1 MELLELTNCSQ
12 LLTKSIFTFLAAC
25 AIIIIQGKE
34 NHHSIKKIV
43 EKEVLAMEKEMLGI
57 VLKAVEK
64 SLFNYLEENNDLPT
78 LYKAINTLNE
88 IGNGL
93 VIYLL
98 KTVPIYHK
106 NEYCEIEMLVGQEFY
121 IERNDGKD
129 KVIVYEMIV
138 EI

>member
-1 MELLELTNCSQ
+1 
-12 LLTKSIFTFLAAC
+12 
-25 AIIIIQGKE
+25 
-34 NHHSIKKIV
+34 
-43 EKEVLAMEKEMLGI
+43 MEKEMLEI
-57 VLKAVEK
+57 VLKDVEK

-93 VIYLL
+93 VVYSLETIPVYR
-98 KTVPIYHK
+98 K

-129 KVIVYEMIV
+129 KVIVYEMMV

>member
-1 MELLELTNCSQ
+1 
-12 LLTKSIFTFLAAC
+12 
-25 AIIIIQGKE
+25 
-34 NHHSIKKIV
+34 
-43 EKEVLAMEKEMLGI
+43 MEKEMLGI

-88 IGNGL
+88 IGNGQ
-93 VIYLL
+93 VVYLL
-98 KTVPIYHK
+98 KTIPFYRK
-106 NEYCEIEMLVGQEFY
+106 TEYCEIEMLVGQEFY

-129 KVIVYEMIV
+129 KVIVYEMMV

>member
-1 MELLELTNCSQ
+1 
-12 LLTKSIFTFLAAC
+12 
-25 AIIIIQGKE
+25 
-34 NHHSIKKIV
+34 
-43 EKEVLAMEKEMLGI
+43 MEKEMLEI

-93 VIYLL
+93 IVYLL

-106 NEYCEIEMLVGQEFY
+106 NE
-121 IERNDGKD
+121 
-129 KVIVYEMIV
+129 
-138 EI
+138 

>member
-1 MELLELTNCSQ
+1 
-12 LLTKSIFTFLAAC
+12 
-25 AIIIIQGKE
+25 
-34 NHHSIKKIV
+34 
-43 EKEVLAMEKEMLGI
+43 MEKEMLGI

-64 SLFNYLEENNDLPT
+64 SLFNYLKENNDLPT

-88 IGNGL
+88 IGNGMVVYSL
-93 VIYLL
+93 ETIPVYR
-98 KTVPIYHK
+98 K

-129 KVIVYEMIV
+129 KVIVYEMMV